1 MAFIAVLFYKTEFVN
16 LCFSSAKEGESG
28 QVSITDPFLFLLSS
42 LGLVCV
48 LRSRNFLI
56 YYLPSTIMSK
66 IAQAASETQV
76 TENMT
81 APSMG
86 ELQNL
91 QAMYKIE
98 WSELFEVV
106 SDRSDI
112 FERKKK
118 VVSSPKYWTQTGRS
132 QI

>member
-1 MAFIAVLFYKTEFVN
+1 
-16 LCFSSAKEGESG
+16 
-28 QVSITDPFLFLLSS
+28 
-42 LGLVCV
+42 
-48 LRSRNFLI
+48 
-56 YYLPSTIMSK
+56 MSK

-76 TENMT
+76 TENMA

-112 FERKKK
+112 FVRKKK

>member
-1 MAFIAVLFYKTEFVN
+1 
-16 LCFSSAKEGESG
+16 
-28 QVSITDPFLFLLSS
+28 
-42 LGLVCV
+42 
-48 LRSRNFLI
+48 
-56 YYLPSTIMSK
+56 MSK

-112 FERKKK
+112 FKRKKK

>member
-1 MAFIAVLFYKTEFVN
+1 
-16 LCFSSAKEGESG
+16 
-28 QVSITDPFLFLLSS
+28 
-42 LGLVCV
+42 
-48 LRSRNFLI
+48 
-56 YYLPSTIMSK
+56 MSK